1 MQGRE
6 PAPNPILH
14 LYLVEGVRKVLL
26 RFFSPIP
33 PVPEVALPLRRAA
46 RTLKSEFI
54 FQLTLGTYCRY
65 VCTFAGKYVYIYIG
79 FCGVQRVVYV
89 HIYSELLHMAPK

>member
-6 PAPNPILH
+6 RLPIQSCTSSRRGQ
-14 LYLVEGVRKVLL
+14 EGSPSL
-26 RFFSPIP
+26 FSPIP
-33 PVPEVALPLRRAA
+33 PVPEVAGGRRA
-46 RTLKSEFI
+46 RLSRNLF
-54 FQLTLGTYCRY
+54 FQLPTLGTYCRY

-89 HIYSELLHMAPK
+89 HIYSELLPYGT

>member
-6 PAPNPILH
+6 RLPIQSCTSSRRGQ
-14 LYLVEGVRKVLL
+14 EGSPSL
-26 RFFSPIP
+26 FSPIP